1 MCLSLGHISIKYY
14 RDAKESFEAIKDR
27 TLLGSH
33 KHFTILSL
41 VAEAEATA
49 GNNIEA
55 LKLYDQVFVKQRES
69 IFRETLLSL
78 TVTEKFQYNKRL
90 GELYEANSRTLEAA
104 NAYEAAY

>member
-1 MCLSLGHISIKYY
+1 MCLSLGHISIKLDLVAKALKYY

-49 GNNIEA
+49 GNNLEA
-55 LKLYDQVFVKQRES
+55 LKLYDQVFVK
-69 IFRETLLSL
+69 
-78 TVTEKFQYNKRL
+78 
-90 GELYEANSRTLEAA
+90 
-104 NAYEAAY
+104 